1 MMRSK
6 DFCSASILCQI
17 CLLICLAP
25 LTRASEGNYWTS
37 DGELTIPRSAL
48 LAPDRPLQGLASF
61 YDTARPIVIEGN
73 RARVAAGHV
82 ENPEWIGWRNRSYAV
97 LFQPPPGKITITEDA
112 VTIIPSESQLDQQ
125 PGREVTFFAGSVHMF
140 PGPSLKYAAL
150 WNWLRWLCLPI
161 EKALVLFWQL
171 TGSLGLSAMA
181 LAVMVKLLLLPVV
194 VAQDRSQLR
203 VAHVRQQLAPKLAEI
218 RELYDGERAHAES
231 MAAHKRLNVTPFYAT
246 KPALYLAIQLPFL
259 VAIFAVLGEFSEGAG
274 VPFLWVSDVT
284 APDAIAALPINI
296 PGFGAQVSLLP
307 IILAAVT
314 ASTPWLVR
322 STSVE
327 QRRREVRSASLFGL
341 LFLILFYP
349 FPALLVLYW
358 ISANALQIALTSAAR
373 RNSRWQTDTP
383 AEPRTGE
390 DRG

>member
-1 MMRSK
+1 
-6 DFCSASILCQI
+6 
-17 CLLICLAP
+17 
-25 LTRASEGNYWTS
+25 
-37 DGELTIPRSAL
+37 
-48 LAPDRPLQGLASF
+48 
-61 YDTARPIVIEGN
+61 
-73 RARVAAGHV
+73 VAADHV
-82 ENPEWIGWRNRSYAV
+82 ESPEWIGWRNRSYAV
-97 LFQPPPGKITITEDA
+97 LVQPPPGKITITKDA
-112 VTIIPSESQLDQQ
+112 VTIIPSASQLDQQ

-274 VPFLWVSDVT
+274 VSFLWVSDVT

-296 PGFGAQVSLLP
+296 PGFGPQLSLLP

-322 STSVE
+322 STSIE